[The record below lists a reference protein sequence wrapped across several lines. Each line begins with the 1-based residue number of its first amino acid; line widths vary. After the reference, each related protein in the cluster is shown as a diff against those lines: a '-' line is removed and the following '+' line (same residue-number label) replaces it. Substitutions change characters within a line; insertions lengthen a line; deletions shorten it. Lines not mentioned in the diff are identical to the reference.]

1 MSPRHPPFKP
11 ITDDGQVPSTKVDN
25 LSQNPSDTS
34 DAAASLPDQS
44 QVENK
49 TQNDGQH
56 TSASSPSTTSSSEQQ
71 TSVFWPTKVST
82 DKTVKI
88 DEGVY
93 EITNVKSHY
102 AMDVAG
108 GSVFNN
114 ANVQLYNANGSL
126 AQIWNSNKT
135 LAQKWQVQLDDQG
148 RVTFKNA
155 IQDVFFPM
163 LAVSF
168 RV

>member
-1 MSPRHPPFKP
+1 MDVAGESQSNNANVQIHGFNNTPAQRWRIESYNGHYILVNVGSGKALDVTGAKSVNGTNIQQHNSNFTPAQLWDF
-11 ITDDGQVPSTKVDN
+11 IDAGNGSFFSRSVLDGRFA
-25 LSQNPSDTS
+25 L
-34 DAAASLPDQS
+34 
-44 QVENK
+44 
-49 TQNDGQH
+49 
-56 TSASSPSTTSSSEQQ
+56 
-71 TSVFWPTKVST
+71 
-82 DKTVKI
+82 
-88 DEGVY
+88 
-93 EITNVKSHY
+93 
-102 AMDVAG
+102 DVAG
-108 GSVFNN
+108 GSVSNN

-148 RVTFKNA
+148 RATFKNA

>member
-1 MSPRHPPFKP
+1 
-11 ITDDGQVPSTKVDN
+11 
-25 LSQNPSDTS
+25 
-34 DAAASLPDQS
+34 
-44 QVENK
+44 
-49 TQNDGQH
+49 
-56 TSASSPSTTSSSEQQ
+56 
-71 TSVFWPTKVST
+71 
-82 DKTVKI
+82 
-88 DEGVY
+88 
-93 EITNVKSHY
+93 
-102 AMDVAG
+102 MDVAG
-108 GSVFNN
+108 GSVSNN